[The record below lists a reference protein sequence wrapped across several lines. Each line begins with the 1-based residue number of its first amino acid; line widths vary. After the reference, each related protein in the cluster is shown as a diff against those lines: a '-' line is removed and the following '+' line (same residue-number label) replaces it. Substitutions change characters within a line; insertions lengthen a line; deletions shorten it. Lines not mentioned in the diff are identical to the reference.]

1 MTHNYFSPIASRHAN
16 RGPQNFPQ
24 MGAPMPVPQMAPFPP
39 GGQPMQPYGAP
50 GMMPPMGPG
59 PQMMG
64 PGPMAPPHGMHPG
77 MNQNMRP
84 INPNMPPPGGLPMQS
99 PQVQRREPNQP

>member
-1 MTHNYFSPIASRHAN
+1 MTNYYFSPIASRHAN

-39 GGQPMQPYGAP
+39 GGQPTQPYGAP
-50 GMMPPMGPG
+50 GMNP
-59 PQMMG
+59 
-64 PGPMAPPHGMHPG
+64 
-77 MNQNMRP
+77 NMRP